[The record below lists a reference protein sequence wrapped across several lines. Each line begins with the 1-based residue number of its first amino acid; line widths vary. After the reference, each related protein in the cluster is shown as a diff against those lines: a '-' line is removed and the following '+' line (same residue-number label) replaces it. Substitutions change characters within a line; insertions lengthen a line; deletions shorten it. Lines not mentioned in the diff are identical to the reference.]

1 MITLDLKWASVLL
14 DYERGPKK
22 YVVKVVLSLQQKLT
36 LFCMSLNNF
45 LLGTDH
51 LSFVAEWGGEG
62 VSGQFLLSSFLSF
75 FLSFGTSPRGN
86 HKNTTNRAVAMCFVT
101 GGHYHECPRHE
112 PCCFE
117 PQKIFK
123 FGGSE
128 TLFSAFVIDC
138 KTVRILA
145 YSSTREQSNKRAG
158 TRLKTESETGER
170 R

>member
-22 YVVKVVLSLQQKLT
+22 YVVKVVLSLQQKLK

-75 FLSFGTSPRGN
+75 FLYFFYRQEPTMAVPFLLLILTTIGKSFSARPAIALVYI
-86 HKNTTNRAVAMCFVT
+86 KLPLSVLISFVT
-101 GGHYHECPRHE
+101 VAPTMGK
-112 PCCFE
+112 
-117 PQKIFK
+117 QK
-123 FGGSE
+123 
-128 TLFSAFVIDC
+128 L
-138 KTVRILA
+138 
-145 YSSTREQSNKRAG
+145 STSQFCNEAN
-158 TRLKTESETGER
+158 
-170 R
+170 